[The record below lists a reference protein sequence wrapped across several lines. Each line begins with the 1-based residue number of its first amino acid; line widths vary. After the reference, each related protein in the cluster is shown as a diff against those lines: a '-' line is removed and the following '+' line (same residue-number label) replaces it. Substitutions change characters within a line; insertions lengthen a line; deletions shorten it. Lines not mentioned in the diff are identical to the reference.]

1 MVIHI
6 FHLANKCENSYTGTM
21 NELTSVAS
29 HSLTLS
35 FFSSARSCIQIFK
48 IIVVSRN
55 SNRHENELCDDF
67 LVIFGKLA
75 RWCSTSDENQQ
86 TYKHWEIFFSQN
98 HHHGQLTEERKK
110 LFKEHFADLLKLVSF
125 HKKIAAKKN

>member
-1 MVIHI
+1 MAIHI
-6 FHLANKCENSYTGTM
+6 FHLANKFENSYTGTM
-21 NELTSVAS
+21 NELSLS
-29 HSLTLS
+29 HSIS
-35 FFSSARSCIQIFK
+35 FFSSVRSCIQIFK

-86 TYKHWEIFFSQN
+86 TYKHWEFFFSQN

-125 HKKIAAKKN
+125 HKKKNGEKNLE